1 MTDFPTPQQK
11 AIYHSVMQT
20 LDHNHGHIDSR
31 DAIPVL
37 AQIIGGFIARG
48 APRRGLGCRTHRLHQ
63 NDSRDHHQRNLE
75 TASRA

>member
-31 DAIPVL
+31 DAIP
-37 AQIIGGFIARG
+37 AFF
-48 APRRGLGCRTHRLHQ
+48 
-63 NDSRDHHQRNLE
+63 
-75 TASRA
+75 